1 MKQSLA
7 PILYVDKKLIIS
19 IGEIDKNKV
28 PQIKWKSKARASPEG
43 NPSKNKE
50 VRLIVQE
57 RQIENGWT
65 HVTLIAYKSK
75 SEPGYIVPSKSA
87 LIGNIIYL
95 SDVYAPL
102 KDMMKI
108 IITEK
113 SIKDSAS
120 SHELTNSLKS
130 RWNFELVSNCK
141 EFNKFGDQSARI
153 SINRLQNS
161 WIPML

>member
-28 PQIKWKSKARASPEG
+28 PQIKWKSTLHASPQG
-43 NPSKNKE
+43 STSKNKE
-50 VRLIVQE
+50 VRLVVQE

-102 KDMMKI
+102 KKMMKI
-108 IITEK
+108 VITET
-113 SIKDSAS
+113 S
-120 SHELTNSLKS
+120 SKNSS
-130 RWNFELVSNCK
+130 MS
-141 EFNKFGDQSARI
+141 
-153 SINRLQNS
+153 
-161 WIPML
+161 